1 LLYCRHFLFQPPKVL
16 PNYLVLFKNGIAHL
30 NEQMLIQALQQGAQ
44 QAFNQ
49 LVEAYQHMVY
59 NVALGIVQ
67 QQEEAEDIAQEVFIQ
82 VHQSIKDFKSEAKL
96 STWLYRITIT
106 KSLDWQRRK
115 TRKKRF
121 GIIQN
126 LFGINNEVMHE
137 APEFHHPGIVM
148 ENKEQAAVLF
158 KAINLLPDNQKI
170 AFTLNKVEGLSYQD
184 VADVMHVTVASVEAY
199 LHRAKENLRKQL
211 TNYYTQHSK

>member
-1 LLYCRHFLFQPPKVL
+1 
-16 PNYLVLFKNGIAHL
+16 
-30 NEQMLIQALQQGAQ
+30 MLITALQQGAQ
-44 QAFNQ
+44 QAFSQ

-67 QQEEAEDIAQEVFIQ
+67 QQQEAEDIAQEVFIQ
-82 VHQSIKDFKSEAKL
+82 VHQSIKDFKGEAKL

-121 GIIQN
+121 GIMQN
-126 LFGINNEVMHE
+126 LFGLNNEVIYE
-137 APEFHHPGIVM
+137 TPEFHHPGVAM
-148 ENKEQAAVLF
+148 ENKERAAVLF
-158 KAINLLPDNQKI
+158 KAISVLPDNQKI
-170 AFTLNKVEGLSYQD
+170 AFTLNKVEGLNYQD
-184 VADVMHVTVASVEAY
+184 VADVMNVTVASVEAY

-211 TNYYTQHSK
+211 ISYYTQTSK

>member
-1 LLYCRHFLFQPPKVL
+1 
-16 PNYLVLFKNGIAHL
+16 
-30 NEQMLIQALQQGAQ
+30 MLITALQQGAQ
-44 QAFNQ
+44 QAFSQ

-59 NVALGIVQ
+59 NVALGIIQ
-67 QQEEAEDIAQEVFIQ
+67 QQQEAEDITQEVFIQ
-82 VHQSIKDFKSEAKL
+82 VHQSIKNFKGEAKL

-121 GIIQN
+121 GIMQN
-126 LFGINNEVMHE
+126 LFGLNNEIMYE
-137 APEFHHPGIVM
+137 TPEFHHPGVAM
-148 ENKEQAAVLF
+148 ENKEQAGILF
-158 KAINLLPDNQKI
+158 KAISVLPDNQKI

-184 VADVMHVTVASVEAY
+184 VADVMNVTVASVEAY

-211 TNYYTQHSK
+211 TTYYTQTSK

>member
-1 LLYCRHFLFQPPKVL
+1 
-16 PNYLVLFKNGIAHL
+16 
-30 NEQMLIQALQQGAQ
+30 MQQGVQ

-59 NVALGIVQ
+59 NVALGIIQ
-67 QQEEAEDIAQEVFIQ
+67 QHQEAEDIAQEVFVQ
-82 VHQSIKDFKSEAKL
+82 VYQSIHHFKGEAKL

-121 GIIQN
+121 GIVQN
-126 LFGINNEVMHE
+126 LFGLNNEVMHE
-137 APEFHHPGIVM
+137 APEFHHPGITM
-148 ENKEQAAVLF
+148 ENKERAALLF
-158 KAINLLPDNQKI
+158 KAINILPDNQKI
-170 AFTLNKVEGLSYQD
+170 AFTLTKVEGLSYQD
-184 VADVMHVTVASVEAY
+184 VAEIMNVTVASVEAY

-211 TNYYTQHSK
+211 KNYYQHHLK